1 MSYDEKIFG
10 PHCQFIYPFDFF
22 FRLKTREN
30 VDDGDLEGGFKT
42 SSKTA
47 KEEDLVKNRMT
58 LIASPN
64 KVSAP
69 SVGGNGNSSSI
80 PKSTVAAVWQK
91 QNTAAEEVLYK
102 Q

>member
-1 MSYDEKIFG
+1 MSYDEKKLRPICS
-10 PHCQFIYPFDFF
+10 PLPFNLF

-30 VDDGDLEGGFKT
+30 VDDGDLEEGFKT
-42 SSKTA
+42 SSKTTAA
-47 KEEDLVKNRMT
+47 KEEDLDKNRMT

-69 SVGGNGNSSSI
+69 TVGGNVHSSSI

-91 QNTAAEEVLYK
+91 QNTTEEVLYK